1 MRPELLALILSHI
14 DVVGY
19 WYSAVV
25 ECVAVVKGEGLP
37 TERTSYLVTDAAGF
51 IFVR

>member
-1 MRPELLALILSHI
+1 MRPELLALLLPHI
-14 DVVGY
+14 NVVGC

-51 IFVR
+51 VFAR